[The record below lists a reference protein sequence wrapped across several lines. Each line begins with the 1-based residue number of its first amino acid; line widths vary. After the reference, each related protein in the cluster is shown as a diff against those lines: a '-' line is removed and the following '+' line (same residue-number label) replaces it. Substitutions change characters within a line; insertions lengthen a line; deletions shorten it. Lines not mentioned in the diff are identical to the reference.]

1 MSKKAQLMISV
12 AMVKW
17 FDVFTIRVDHLF
29 LIDMYNL
36 FKPMPGLLP
45 VSFLS
50 PSVLP
55 PIPAIFSANYSH
67 SEVSA
72 SRPRP
77 VSCSKFGHFQ
87 SAPLSHAPD
96 VVPGS
101 QAITFANRWII

>member
-1 MSKKAQLMISV
+1 
-12 AMVKW
+12 MVKW
-17 FDVFTIRVDHLF
+17 LDVSTLKG
-29 LIDMYNL
+29 MCNL

-55 PIPAIFSANYSH
+55 PIPVIFSANYSH
-67 SEVSA
+67 SEASA

-77 VSCSKFGHFQ
+77 VLRSKFGHFQ
-87 SAPLSHAPD
+87 SAPLAHAPD

-101 QAITFANRWII
+101 QTFEISVLFYRSCKECHVCFYNC